1 MSDCGGVGNGG
12 GAVSVGG
19 VSVGAAVV
27 GAVGG
32 NVWPRLPILQTQHN
46 DTNIE
51 TIAKISRHST
61 MSSFTKISNIPHK
74 SE

>member
-1 MSDCGGVGNGG
+1 MSDCGGVGKGG

-32 NVWPRLPILQTQHN
+32 IVWPRLPILH
-46 DTNIE
+46 
-51 TIAKISRHST
+51 
-61 MSSFTKISNIPHK
+61 TK
-74 SE
+74 